1 MIYYLDPSEK
11 ESSTSRIKMLKIVSG
26 KYRSLE
32 IDVPGPET
40 VPTKNMVRTGIG
52 NALTNDVWGAS
63 VLDLF
68 AGSGALGIECLS
80 RGARECDFVDV
91 SSDAS
96 NVIRKN
102 LSKLK
107 ETKGRVFCSSF
118 SDFIASFKENKKY
131 DIVLLDPP
139 YKEKGFYFDAI
150 SALLEKN
157 LLSEGA
163 VIVMEYEG
171 EEPAFPKEAFPRIR
185 TYHYG
190 RTYVTI
196 CWRKEKQL

>member
-1 MIYYLDPSEK
+1 MIFCLDPSEK
-11 ESSTSRIKMLKIVSG
+11 ESSILRIKMLKIVSG
-26 KYRSLE
+26 KYRSRE

-80 RGARECDFVDV
+80 RGAKECDFVDV
-91 SSDAS
+91 SNDAS
-96 NVIRKN
+96 TIIRNN
-102 LSKLK
+102 LSKLQ
-107 ETKGRVFCSSF
+107 ETNGRVFCGSF
-118 SDFIASFKENKKY
+118 LDFIASFNENKKY
-131 DIVLLDPP
+131 DIILLDPP
-139 YKEKGFYFDAI
+139 YKEKGFYFEATN
-150 SALLEKN
+150 ALLEKN
-157 LLSEGA
+157 LLSENA
-163 VIVMEYEG
+163 LIVMEYEG
-171 EEPAFPKEAFPRIR
+171 GEPAFPKEAFHRIR

-196 CWRKEKQL
+196 CWRKER